1 MASPAGLSGYIGF
14 KKETNWGTAVSPDI
28 FHEGFTGGGF
38 AVDQERIPSMG
49 LRAGRRV
56 TSVRKPGPRTV
67 SGTVNLELWSEPLVG
82 LLEQMFGKVETSGN
96 DPYTHVATPDG
107 LSGKSLTVQIVKP
120 DSGGTLHGFDY
131 PGAKVT
137 SWTLECSVGE
147 LAQLQLEMSAKDE
160 EVGTAETASYG
171 SGSPFVFT
179 EASVKVAGSPVA
191 TVTSLTLTGGNELRE
206 DGHRLGSSLIRE
218 QLENGMREYAGEL
231 TTEFEGLTQYQ
242 RFLDADQVSLEVEFD
257 NGSDSLTIV
266 ANIMFDGST
275 PELDG
280 PELLEQSLPFTCL
293 SATSDAD
300 AITATLVNG
309 EASA

>member
-1 MASPAGLSGYIGF
+1 MASPAGISGYIGF
-14 KKETNWGTAVSPDI
+14 KKESTWGTAVVPDV

-38 AVDQERIPSMG
+38 AVEQERIPSMG

-56 TSVRKPGPRTV
+56 TSVRKPGPRVV
-67 SGTVNLELWSEPLVG
+67 SGTVNLELWSEPMVG
-82 LLEQMFGKVETSGN
+82 LLEQMFGDVATTGAG
-96 DPYTHVATPDG
+96 PYTHVATPDALG
-107 LSGKSLTVQIVKP
+107 GKSLTVQIVKP

-160 EVGTAETASYG
+160 EVGSAATASYG
-171 SGSPFVFT
+171 TGHPFVFT
-179 EASVKVAGSPVA
+179 EGSVEVAGSPVA
-191 TVTSLTLTGGNELRE
+191 TVTSLNLTGGNELRT
-206 DGHRLGSSLIRE
+206 DGHRIGSALIRE

-242 RFLDADQVSLEVEFD
+242 RFLNADQVALEVKFD
-257 NGSDSLTIV
+257 NGTDSLTIV

-275 PELDG
+275 PELSG

-293 SATSDAD
+293 SATSDAA

-309 EASA
+309 EAAA

>member
-1 MASPAGLSGYIGF
+1 MASPAGLSGYLGF
-14 KKETNWGTAVSPDI
+14 KKEETWGTAVVPDI

-38 AVDQERIPSMG
+38 AVEQDRIPSMG

-56 TSVRKPGPRTV
+56 VSVRKAGPRTV

-82 LLEQMFGKVETSGN
+82 LLEQMFGKVVTSGTG
-96 DPYTHVATPDG
+96 PYTHVATPDG

-120 DSGGTLHGFDY
+120 DSGGNLHAFDY
-131 PGAKVT
+131 AGSKVGA
-137 SWTLECSVGE
+137 WTLDCSVGE
-147 LAQLQLEMSAKDE
+147 LAALQLEMSAQDE
-160 EVGTAETASYG
+160 VVGTAATASYG
-171 SGSPFVFT
+171 TGSPFVFT
-179 EASVKVAGSPVA
+179 EGSVKVADVAVA
-191 TVTSLTLTGGNELRE
+191 TVTSLSLTGSNELRT
-206 DGHRLGSSLIRE
+206 DGHRIGSALIRE

-242 RFLDADQVSLEVEFD
+242 RFLNANQVALEVKFD
-257 NGSDSLTIV
+257 NGVDSLTVV

-275 PELDG
+275 PELSG
-280 PELLEQSLPFTCL
+280 PELLELSLPFTCM
-293 SATSDAD
+293 SATSDAA